1 MLSLKKYLFQC
12 KMIKIPSPSPAPLGH
27 APVKAAQLISG
38 GQLAIR
44 TLGNSR
50 GIPGGCHGQFTTKK
64 IPNLTYRK
72 TNHIR
77 AEFKTPVHWWWYI
90 YIYILLVY
98 IYYII
103 YRGYYIQY
111 EAKIIKTP
119 PELDDLISFRSP
131 GCWASDINRPWIS
144 TERKNMELR

>member
-1 MLSLKKYLFQC
+1 MI
-12 KMIKIPSPSPAPLGH
+12 KMIPSGKRLHNCGKSQFFMGKSTISMAIFNSKLLVYQVPIPSMAPLGH
-27 APVKAAQLISG
+27 APVKAAQLIPG

-77 AEFKTPVHWWWYI
+77 AEFKTPVHW
-90 YIYILLVY
+90 
-98 IYYII
+98 
-103 YRGYYIQY
+103 
-111 EAKIIKTP
+111 
-119 PELDDLISFRSP
+119 
-131 GCWASDINRPWIS
+131 
-144 TERKNMELR
+144 

>member
-1 MLSLKKYLFQC
+1 MRKSTISMANFN
-12 KMIKIPSPSPAPLGH
+12 IKLIVYQEHLPSMAPHRHAPL
-27 APVKAAQLISG
+27 KAAQLIPG

-77 AEFKTPVHWWWYI
+77 AEFKTPVHW
-90 YIYILLVY
+90 
-98 IYYII
+98 
-103 YRGYYIQY
+103 
-111 EAKIIKTP
+111 
-119 PELDDLISFRSP
+119 
-131 GCWASDINRPWIS
+131 
-144 TERKNMELR
+144 